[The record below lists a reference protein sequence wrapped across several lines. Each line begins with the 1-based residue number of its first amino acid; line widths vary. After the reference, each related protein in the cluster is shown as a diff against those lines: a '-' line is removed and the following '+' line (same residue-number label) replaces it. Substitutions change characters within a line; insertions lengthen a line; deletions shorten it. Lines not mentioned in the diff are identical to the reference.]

1 MARFVHPLEAVFKKS
16 LSTLKNIRMSGIVTN
31 GSGGEV
37 SAEVR
42 YDRQVRLWGAA
53 AQQAIQRTCIS
64 FAHTP
69 QDLPGL
75 CSEMAK
81 IFILAGVRRV
91 SFDGGAKGPAVTSST
106 PVTAFTSNFFL
117 RFPAKDASSSDKC
130 STLTSLQQLNPLVD
144 VVCGPDSHQGDSPV
158 SIEQVNVMDVVA
170 KLARVGDVA
179 RGGTGDVIVGLKRPR
194 ADTPDETQPGPS
206 ETSDKQIPRTR
217 LAILQVG
224 NLTVCQEEK
233 GEGTSFDAAA
243 VLAAWARAALNPST
257 SGTPKCGTEGLQAL
271 LSLPTAAKLIAL
283 ILNVVRELTANRSVS
298 REQVQLTLLK
308 LEYATLQRAAP
319 PSSGITLPANTWLSN
334 EERDRIVDTC
344 LGILG
349 CTGRDDD
356 APASASIIDN
366 SIAGSVISQQVLNLV
381 SGVASGQQQPSTTL
395 LALVTSGTA
404 IVANR

>member
-1 MARFVHPLEAVFKKS
+1 
-16 LSTLKNIRMSGIVTN
+16 MSGIVTN

-37 SAEVR
+37 SAAVR

-69 QDLPGL
+69 KDLPGL

-117 RFPAKDASSSDKC
+117 RFPAKDANSSDKC

-144 VVCGPDSHQGDSPV
+144 VVCGPDTHLGDSPV

-170 KLARVGDVA
+170 KLAHVGDVA
-179 RGGTGDVIVGLKRPR
+179 RGGTGGVIVGLKRPR
-194 ADTPDETQPGPS
+194 AGTPDETQPGSS

-233 GEGTSFDAAA
+233 GEDTSFDAAA
-243 VLAAWARAALNPST
+243 VLAAWARAALNP
-257 SGTPKCGTEGLQAL
+257 PKCGTEGLQAL

-283 ILNVVRELTANRSVS
+283 ILTVVRELTANRSVS
-298 REQVQLTLLK
+298 REQAQLALLK
-308 LEYATLQRAAP
+308 LEYATLHRAAP

-381 SGVASGQQQPSTTL
+381 SGVTSGQQQQPSTTL

-404 IVANR
+404 IAANR